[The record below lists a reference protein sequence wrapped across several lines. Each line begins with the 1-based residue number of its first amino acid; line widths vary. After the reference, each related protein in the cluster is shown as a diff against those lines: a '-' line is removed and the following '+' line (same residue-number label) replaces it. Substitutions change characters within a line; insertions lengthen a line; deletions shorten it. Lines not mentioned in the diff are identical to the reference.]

1 MMLQTVVRSQLLP
14 RCPNKLKNYRIDSYE
29 AGIDVEDFVTN
40 GFNINQSTRGS

>member
-1 MMLQTVVRSQLLP
+1 MLQTVVRSPLLP
-14 RCPNKLKNYRIDSYE
+14 RYPSTLKNHRVDSYE